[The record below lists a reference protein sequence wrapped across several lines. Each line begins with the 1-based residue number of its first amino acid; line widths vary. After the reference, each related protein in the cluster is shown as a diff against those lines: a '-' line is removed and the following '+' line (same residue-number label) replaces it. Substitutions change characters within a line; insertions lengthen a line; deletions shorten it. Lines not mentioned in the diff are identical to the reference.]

1 MVEKTLSELEKAMLK
16 EEHID
21 VSTDLTL
28 SIKLD
33 ILNEGYKI
41 EPPQP
46 FTTEQMI
53 NKLKENKLFF
63 RESSSMKKC
72 VDLLNTLGYYNLK
85 YFIKNEFEKNE
96 EKNFDSVYTLYE
108 FDRYLSKQL
117 YSLLNILEVHLRNL
131 ILEVYLIEIEDRE
144 LPPALFYLDKKIY
157 FQKEGESYKITSKK
171 DKTLIDYKLSFQI
184 QLIKKRMMKI

>member
-1 MVEKTLSELEKAMLK
+1 M
-16 EEHID
+16 
-21 VSTDLTL
+21 
-28 SIKLD
+28 
-33 ILNEGYKI
+33 
-41 EPPQP
+41 
-46 FTTEQMI
+46 
-53 NKLKENKLFF
+53 
-63 RESSSMKKC
+63 
-72 VDLLNTLGYYNLK
+72 
-85 YFIKNEFEKNE
+85 
-96 EKNFDSVYTLYE
+96 YE